1 MFLGTPRGWWIAA
14 GLLFVTALV
23 LIGTDTGGTLGK
35 AAGILLLFASIG
47 VFGMSPM
54 RYGQGARRPITA
66 SPSSPAE
73 DDPPTATEPC
83 SWLTTIRLRPDGSA
97 VRWHGSP
104 PWVDWR
110 LRKLSSPLS

>member
-54 RYGQGARRPITA
+54 RYGQGSRGRTTA
-66 SPSSPAE
+66 SPSPPAE
-73 DDPPTATEPC
+73 IHP
-83 SWLTTIRLRPDGSA
+83 LSA
-97 VRWHGSP
+97 VEP
-104 PWVDWR
+104 PGPRPVIEAGDP
-110 LRKLSSPLS
+110 SDV